1 LTLPPQGTIK
11 GMELI
16 LIILIVL
23 LLFGGG
29 GMFYR
34 GRGRRL

>member
-1 LTLPPQGTIK
+1 MGLGTIN
-11 GMELI
+11 GMELL

-29 GMFYR
+29 GVFYR
-34 GRGRRL
+34 GRGRGRRL

>member
-1 LTLPPQGTIK
+1 LTLQPQGTIN